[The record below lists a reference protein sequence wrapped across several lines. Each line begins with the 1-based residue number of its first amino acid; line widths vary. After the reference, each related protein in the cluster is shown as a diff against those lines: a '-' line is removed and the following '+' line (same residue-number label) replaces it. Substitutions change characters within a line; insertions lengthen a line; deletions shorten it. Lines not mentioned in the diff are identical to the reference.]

1 MTDNNSLLQLFKS
14 VIMPYKQTESQEIFR
29 LRTVYVKST
38 RNSLVYMSFLI
49 TESTTYVC

>member
-1 MTDNNSLLQLFKS
+1 
-14 VIMPYKQTESQEIFR
+14 MPYKQTESQEIFK

>member
-14 VIMPYKQTESQEIFR
+14 VIMPYKQTESQEIFK
-29 LRTVYVKST
+29 LRTVYAKST
-38 RNSLVYMSFLI
+38 RRSLMCMSFLI